1 MEAQTVIY
9 PKYSG
14 EHDDVIQEFEMKDKP
29 SRIAF
34 DPQNEEFRKLV
45 RYALKKAFNDF
56 NFRTLTK
63 EKSFDSVYKK
73 WDAQQKEMLKMQ
85 KESIT
90 HQEAP
95 SVTGYLVERL
105 GKPFE
110 DRFVKYFSNAPLSRE
125 EFDNWHH
132 QTCKMFLDQLNGKN
146 NGSVASQ
153 PIYTNLKY
161 GKAQKIVNMMFKHLY
176 CFKSQEIWKDKW
188 DPYFQY
194 CHVTLDNFTLTWFER
209 EVCPHQ
215 RIESWSNLDFT
226 ENAVDKNNYTFYLEH
241 IRKFFDKQK
250 LDVKSPYREVTP
262 FQAEFYIWPDI
273 QLRLAA
279 EALFFELKPDEYKG
293 NGKAAKD
300 NRNALMKLDLL
311 DLLDDLRKIIY
322 NYLY

>member
-1 MEAQTVIY
+1 MEAMTVFY

-14 EHDDVIQEFEMKDKP
+14 EHDDVIREFEMNDKP
-29 SRIAF
+29 SDIAF
-34 DPQNEEFRKLV
+34 DSQNEEFRELV
-45 RYALKKAFNDF
+45 RYALRKAFNDF

-63 EKSFDSVYKK
+63 EKSFDAVYKK
-73 WDAQQKEMLKMQ
+73 WDAQQREMLKMKKKGDSQ
-85 KESIT
+85 KEV
-90 HQEAP
+90 P

-110 DRFVKYFSNAPLSRE
+110 DRFVQYFTNAPLSRE
-125 EFDNWHH
+125 AFDDWHH

-146 NGSVASQ
+146 SESVASQ

-176 CFKSQEIWKDKW
+176 CFNSQVWKDKW
-188 DPYFQY
+188 DPYFQF

-209 EVCPHQ
+209 EVCPHH
-215 RIESWSNLDFT
+215 RIESWSNLDFAG
-226 ENAVDKNNYTFYLEH
+226 NAVDINNYTFYLEH

-250 LDVKSPYREVTP
+250 LDAQSPYREVTP

-279 EALFFELKPDEYKG
+279 EALFFELKPEKYKG
-293 NGKAAKD
+293 KGKAAKD
-300 NRNALMKLDLL
+300 NKSALMKLDLL
-311 DLLDDLRKIIY
+311 DLLDDLRKSLY
-322 NYLY
+322 DYLY